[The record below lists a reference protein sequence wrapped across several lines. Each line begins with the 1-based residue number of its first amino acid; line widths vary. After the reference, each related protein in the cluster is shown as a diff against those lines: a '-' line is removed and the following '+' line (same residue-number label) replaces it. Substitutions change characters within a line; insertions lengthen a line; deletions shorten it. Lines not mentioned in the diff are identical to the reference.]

1 MQALDA
7 IIYLTLK
14 FYQYQVTMCR
24 DINIFD
30 MRNRRYESAVTVTN
44 WAFFVQI

>member
-1 MQALDA
+1 MEAPDA

-14 FYQYQVTMCR
+14 FHHDQVAR

-30 MRNRRYESAVTVTN
+30 MRNRRYQSAVTVTN
-44 WAFFVQI
+44 WAFFDQI